1 MDIDQFIGHLVET
14 CTMYAEAE
22 NAYVTAETGEDRE
35 TYGIRALALKE
46 HIEDDLHLFG
56 QMRAMDVIQTVSAN

>member
-22 NAYVTAETGEDRE
+22 NAYVLAETGEDRE
-35 TYGIRALALKE
+35 TYGIRALDLKE
-46 HIEDDLHLFG
+46 HIEDDLRFFG
-56 QMRAMDVIQTVSAN
+56 QMSANAVIQTVSAN